1 MSTPPESA
9 VAHAVVA
16 PLVPPVASP
25 RAKDSLQI
33 VTGRTMRQALMTA
46 RATFGEKSVVVDQ
59 VTSPGRVTLAVSTR
73 IPRSTEA
80 LREMRREA
88 GVLLKAATATKP
100 EASAGAQVPAT
111 VVSHPSVTGRPQR
124 TPLADVER
132 RLREHGASKKMR
144 EAVLE
149 GIVKVDVEGAH
160 PMDLAAD
167 EIAKHFDV
175 ATLPLP
181 RGETAVVA
189 LLGHTGVGKTTTLAK
204 LALRMARAG
213 RKVALA
219 TLDAD
224 RVGGVAQIKAYGELL
239 RIPSMALRDPVRLAN
254 QLALEPGRFDV
265 VLVDGTGDVQKDVES
280 LLALGDAC
288 DAASAK
294 IQLATLVVLP
304 ATASAAAMEST
315 TAIAAPLAPLGA
327 VVTKLDEAQ
336 QPLPALEHARASGLG
351 LAFLTNGPD
360 LGPHFFRA
368 NKERFADLALIGR
381 IG

>member
-1 MSTPPESA
+1 MSTQPEPVEAQPHVVPLAPPA
-9 VAHAVVA
+9 V
-16 PLVPPVASP
+16 SP
-25 RAKDSLQI
+25 RANDSLQI
-33 VTGRTMRQALMTA
+33 VTGRTMRQALITA
-46 RATFGEKSVVVDQ
+46 RSTFGEKSVVVDQ
-59 VTSPGRVTLAVSTR
+59 LTAPGRVTLAVSTR
-73 IPRSTEA
+73 IPRSTDA

-88 GVLLKAATATKP
+88 AELLKLPVQPKV
-100 EASAGAQVPAT
+100 EVAGAPAGT
-111 VVSHPSVTGRPQR
+111 PNPRTQR

-149 GIVKVDVEGAH
+149 GIVKVKDEEAH
-160 PMDLAAD
+160 PLDLAAD
-167 EIAKHFDV
+167 EIAKQFDT

-181 RGETAVVA
+181 MGETAVVA

-204 LALRMARAG
+204 LALRLSRAG
-213 RKVALA
+213 RRVALA

-224 RVGGVAQIKAYGELL
+224 RVGGVAQVKAYGDLL
-239 RIPSMALRDPVRLAN
+239 RIPSMALRDPGRLAN

-265 VLVDGTGDVQKDVES
+265 ILVDGTGDIQKDVDS

-288 DAASAK
+288 DVASAK

-304 ATASAAAMEST
+304 ATASAAALDAAT
-315 TAIAAPLAPLGA
+315 GVAAPLAPVGA
-327 VVTKLDEAQ
+327 VVTKLDEAD
-336 QPLPALEHARASGLG
+336 QPLPALEHARANGLG
-351 LAFLTNGPD
+351 LAFLTNGPE

-368 NKERFADLALIGR
+368 NRERFADLALIGR